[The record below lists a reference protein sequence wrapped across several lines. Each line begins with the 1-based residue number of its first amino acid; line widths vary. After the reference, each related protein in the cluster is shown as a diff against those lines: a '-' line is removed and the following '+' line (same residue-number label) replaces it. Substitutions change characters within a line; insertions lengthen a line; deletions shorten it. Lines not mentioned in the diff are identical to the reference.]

1 MPTTSVSRIINAPRE
16 QVWAVVSDIA
26 NARRW
31 NSAWSRIEFT
41 SNQTHGPGTHF
52 RARTAGGDAFE
63 FEVTAWVAPEY
74 IEFSPVRDESERYN
88 VMMEAQAFRLTPANQ
103 ASTAVEL
110 IARASTHG
118 VKGWVIGLFFWRG
131 YQKPGLNHALER
143 LASIFEPEEPEEAEG
158 EATRAA
164 E

>member
-1 MPTTSVSRIINAPRE
+1 MPATSVSRVINAPRD
-16 QVWAVVSDIA
+16 QLWATLSDIA

-31 NSAWSRIEFT
+31 NSAWSQIEFT
-41 SNQTHGPGTHF
+41 SNQTHGPGTRF
-52 RARTAGGDAFE
+52 RTRTAEGETFE

-88 VMMEAQAFRLTPANQ
+88 VIMEAQAFHLTSQGDA
-103 ASTAVEL
+103 ATAVEL

-118 VKGWVIGLFFWRG
+118 IKGWVIGLLFWSG

-143 LASIFEPEEPEEAEG
+143 LASIFEPEELEKAEG
-158 EATRAA
+158 EPTSAV